1 MQQKNQIQQLLL
13 LTGINCHTG
22 VLRHTQRNFQSCKS
36 FSCLGEI
43 WVSKWLCCQHSVRA
57 QPIGKIICTTVNAMS
72 SSCDICI
79 ENEVLSIA
87 NEIWTEL
94 VAAAAVEAPL
104 LVKPYYNDVA
114 KNEDKTDFKR
124 PLEMSVTE
132 YNSVAAK
139 LNWNVTVKYS
149 LFSINPDPLQPIF
162 LCHLLLLTAY
172 KLIFF
177 GEDAYGKVTV
187 RCKVTAR
194 CKVASTIVNYLLEK
208 NWVFLTVTSG

>member
-1 MQQKNQIQQLLL
+1 
-13 LTGINCHTG
+13 
-22 VLRHTQRNFQSCKS
+22 
-36 FSCLGEI
+36 
-43 WVSKWLCCQHSVRA
+43 
-57 QPIGKIICTTVNAMS
+57 MS
-72 SSCDICI
+72 SSSDICI
-79 ENEVLSIA
+79 DNEVLSIA

-104 LVKPYYNDVA
+104 LVKPYYNDVV

-149 LFSINPDPLQPIF
+149 LFSINPDPLQPIH

-172 KLIFF
+172 K
-177 GEDAYGKVTV
+177 
-187 RCKVTAR
+187 
-194 CKVASTIVNYLLEK
+194 
-208 NWVFLTVTSG
+208 

>member
-1 MQQKNQIQQLLL
+1 M
-13 LTGINCHTG
+13 
-22 VLRHTQRNFQSCKS
+22 
-36 FSCLGEI
+36 
-43 WVSKWLCCQHSVRA
+43 WVSKFLWLCYQHSLKARPV
-57 QPIGKIICTTVNAMS
+57 GKNIRTMVNAMS
-72 SSCDICI
+72 SSSDICI

-87 NEIWTEL
+87 NDIWTEL
-94 VAAAAVEAPL
+94 VAATAVEAPL

-139 LNWNVTVKYS
+139 LNWNATVKYS
-149 LFSINPDPLQPIF
+149 LFSINPDPLQPIR

-172 KLIFF
+172 KLKNF
-177 GEDAYGKVTV
+177 GEDAYG
-187 RCKVTAR
+187 KVTAR

-208 NWVFLTVTSG
+208 NWVFFPVASG